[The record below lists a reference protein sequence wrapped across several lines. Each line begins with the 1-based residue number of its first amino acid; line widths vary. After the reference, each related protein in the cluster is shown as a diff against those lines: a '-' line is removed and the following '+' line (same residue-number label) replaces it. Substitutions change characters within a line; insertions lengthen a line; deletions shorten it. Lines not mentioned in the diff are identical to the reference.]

1 MIIWL
6 ASYPKSGNTW
16 VRLFLD
22 KLLNNNE
29 NIDINNIKSIQFPQK
44 FHFDGL
50 VKDTNNLKE
59 TSVNYIVAQDKINLD
74 NKIKFFKTHSANWK
88 AYNTSFTNF
97 ENTLGVIHI
106 VRDPRNIVTSVLN
119 HFSKESYPEAMKF
132 MNNSAQ
138 QIWDNKN
145 ESEKF
150 LTLISSWSNHYN
162 SWKKFKK
169 NNLLIS
175 YERLLNEPEK
185 EFNKIC
191 NLLSKI
197 TNLSFKKNQILEA
210 IDKCKFTNL
219 QKLETEKGFVE
230 AVSDKNGN
238 VKKFFNLGPNN
249 NWEKLL
255 DPEIKSEI
263 EKLFGN
269 EMRDLGYIN

>member
-16 VRLFLD
+16 IRLFLD

-162 SWKKFKK
+162 SWKKFEK